1 MNVAW
6 TVHLRISMTRMKLL
20 GLLQQRHCLQQSP
33 PADPGLLKRGSCRS
47 ALIPSA
53 FWNPGTVS
61 QQRPLANTS
70 SIDRPTGVCFRTL
83 QNNARFEADSRPV
96 TRCLRKPHEKSKK
109 SHLICRRPR
118 PERDAC
124 VGEVATA
131 HGIGLYRWCG
141 ASANSTAFKG
151 SSHQHVFAQNRQ
163 SHVRPLKYR
172 TPPLSVLFVLSFVMS
187 EHDSH
192 S

>member
-1 MNVAW
+1 MDSAPKNIDDQDQA
-6 TVHLRISMTRMKLL
+6 TRA
-20 GLLQQRHCLQQSP
+20 SP
-33 PADPGLLKRGSCRS
+33 TASLSAAEAPADPGLLKRGSCRS

-53 FWNPGTVS
+53 FWNPGTGS
-61 QQRPLANTS
+61 QQKALVNTS
-70 SIDRPTGVCFRTL
+70 SIDRPAVWCFRTPAS
-83 QNNARFEADSRPV
+83 NARFESDSRPV

-109 SHLICRRPR
+109 SHLICTRPR
-118 PERDAC
+118 PERDAN

-151 SSHQHVFAQNRQ
+151 SSHQHVFAQIRQ
-163 SHVRPLKYR
+163 SHVRRLKYR

-187 EHDSH
+187 GHD
-192 S
+192 